1 MIVSTRLDESAIAD
15 FLATQPKWS
24 RDGDFLVRRFEAAS
38 ARHAL
43 QLIQRIGDLA
53 EGANHH
59 PDLYW
64 VYNRLTIKLSTHDAG
79 GITSKDTHLA
89 KCIEDVLLSP

>member
-1 MIVSTRLDESAIAD
+1 MTQTKLDSDAVAGKLKDLTHWTHEQDRIARE
-15 FLATQPKWS
+15 FQAKT
-24 RDGDFLVRRFEAAS
+24 

-59 PDLYW
+59 PELQW
-64 VYNRLTIKLSTHDAG
+64 VHRRLRIELTTHDAG
-79 GITSKDTHLA
+79 GITLKDFHLA
-89 KCIEDVLLSP
+89 QCIEGLFSEL